1 MNDEL
6 FRKIQWRIVV
16 LALIVLVL
24 DIYWWRP

>member
-6 FRKIQWRIVV
+6 FRKIQWRVVV